1 MTTPDPIIPAV
12 LEWASLTE
20 AQQKAQLKR
29 KAGNVDARVSAVVA
43 EIIGTVRVDGDAA
56 LIDYTE
62 RFDGVRLQ
70 QLLVSPEEVQGAFK
84 RLTAV
89 QLEAIQTAIDHVQRF
104 HEAQRFTPVRVE
116 TVPGVRC
123 ELLSVPLRAVGVY
136 VPAGSAPL
144 PSAAIM
150 SVVPARLAGVQQCV
164 VCTPVRRDG
173 CADAGVV
180 VAATMAGA
188 HQIFKVGG
196 AQAIAAMAFG
206 TETIPKVDK
215 ITGPGNRYVTEA
227 KLQVANDPQGAA
239 FDLPAD
245 PSEVM
250 VITDR
255 SANPTWVAADLL
267 AQAEHDPDA
276 QVILLSTDR
285 SQLRAVQVALATQL
299 PLLSRRGL
307 CEQAL
312 ANARLIYVTEVSTA
326 VAIANDY
333 APEHLMLSIEDP
345 RAWVRHIVSAGSVF
359 LGHTTPETLGDYCS
373 GTNHVL
379 PTYGYAKA
387 YSGLSLKD
395 FYRTMSVQEC
405 SPEGLKRLGPVAITL
420 AQLEGLDAHAQA
432 VAIRLAQCV

>member
-1 MTTPDPIIPAV
+1 MTTPHALVPAV
-12 LEWASLTE
+12 LEWASLTP
-20 AQQKAQLKR
+20 AQQQAQLTR
-29 KAGNVDARVSAVVA
+29 QAGNVDARVSEAVA
-43 EIIGTVRVDGDAA
+43 EIIGAVRANGDAA
-56 LIDYTE
+56 LIDYTA
-62 RFDGVRLQ
+62 RFDGVRLHE
-70 QLLVSPEEVQGAFK
+70 LSVSAAEVEWAFSSV
-84 RLTAV
+84 TAV
-89 QLEAIQTAIDHVQRF
+89 QKEAMQTAIDHIKMF
-104 HEAQRFTPVRVE
+104 HEAQRVAPVSVE
-116 TVPGVRC
+116 PVPGVRC

-144 PSAAIM
+144 PSAALM
-150 SVVPARLAGVQQCV
+150 SVVPARLAGVKQCV

-173 CADAGVV
+173 RADPGVV
-180 VAATMAGA
+180 VAATLAGA
-188 HQIFKVGG
+188 HRIFKVGG

-227 KLQVANDPQGAA
+227 KLQVASDPKGAA
-239 FDLPAD
+239 FDLPAG

-255 SANPTWVAADLL
+255 SANPAWVAADLL

-276 QVILLSTDR
+276 QVVLISTDR
-285 SQLRAVQVALATQL
+285 AHLNAVQAALAAQL
-299 PLLSRRGL
+299 PGLPRREL
-307 CEQAL
+307 CAQAL
-312 ANARLIYVTEVSTA
+312 AHARLIHVDEVSTA

-333 APEHLMLSIEDP
+333 APEHLMLSIQDP
-345 RAWVRHIVSAGSVF
+345 RAWVSHIVSAGSVF

-420 AQLEGLDAHAQA
+420 ARCEGLEAHAQA
-432 VAIRLAQCV
+432 VAIRLAQSG

>member
-1 MTTPDPIIPAV
+1 
-12 LEWASLTE
+12 
-20 AQQKAQLKR
+20 
-29 KAGNVDARVSAVVA
+29 
-43 EIIGTVRVDGDAA
+43 
-56 LIDYTE
+56 
-62 RFDGVRLQ
+62 
-70 QLLVSPEEVQGAFK
+70 
-84 RLTAV
+84 
-89 QLEAIQTAIDHVQRF
+89 
-104 HEAQRFTPVRVE
+104 
-116 TVPGVRC
+116 
-123 ELLSVPLRAVGVY
+123 
-136 VPAGSAPL
+136 
-144 PSAAIM
+144 
-150 SVVPARLAGVQQCV
+150 
-164 VCTPVRRDG
+164 
-173 CADAGVV
+173 
-180 VAATMAGA
+180 
-188 HQIFKVGG
+188 
-196 AQAIAAMAFG
+196 
-206 TETIPKVDK
+206 VDK

-239 FDLPAD
+239 FDLPAG

-255 SANPTWVAADLL
+255 SANPAWVAADLL

-285 SQLRAVQVALATQL
+285 SHLNAVQAALASQL
-299 PLLSRRGL
+299 PLLSRREL
-307 CEQAL
+307 CAQAL
-312 ANARLIYVTEVSTA
+312 ANARLIHVDALSTA

-333 APEHLMLSIEDP
+333 APEHLMLSVQDP
-345 RAWVRHIVSAGSVF
+345 RALLSHVVSAGSVF

-432 VAIRLAQCV
+432 VALRLAQCV